1 MKAVPYTVALFVLL
15 FSFSETS
22 NHPKSPRAV
31 SRLDSLLIR
40 YDSDVR
46 DFFAESKIPG
56 AAIAI
61 VTDDSILY
69 MKGFGYRKIGEADE
83 IDANTVF
90 RIASVS
96 KGFASVLT
104 GLLVKD
110 RLLNWDDHVTK
121 YLPVFSLKDSTN
133 TRSLTIRHIL
143 SHTSGL
149 IPHAYDNL
157 LEAKIRFE
165 DVARKLKD
173 VNIVSPVGKFYAYQN
188 VVYSLISP
196 IIRTATGREY
206 EYLLSQRLLK
216 PLGMNSTSLDRA
228 GLTATGNFAS
238 PHIKRYGKW
247 LPTNIKD
254 TYYSAPAA
262 AGINASIHDMAQWL
276 RALVGGM
283 PDVVPPDVVQEVSE
297 PFIETPYEMYRFN
310 WNNRI
315 SSGHYGLGWRV
326 FDYAGHK
333 LIFHSGGI
341 RGYTSQIAFLPQYKI
356 GIVVLQNSRNDSL
369 FTYKFLDMYL
379 NLDKSEPDRQN
390 NFSAE

>member
-1 MKAVPYTVALFVLL
+1 MKSVHCRVVLFVLL
-15 FSFSETS
+15 VGFSKTS
-22 NHPKSPRAV
+22 NHPHSPRADSKLDNLLIKYDSEV
-31 SRLDSLLIR
+31 SR
-40 YDSDVR
+40 
-46 DFFAESKIPG
+46 FFAESNLPG

-61 VTDDSILY
+61 VAEDSILY
-69 MKGFGYRKIGEADE
+69 MKGFGSRKVGEAE
-83 IDANTVF
+83 AIDANTVF

-110 RLLNWDDHVTK
+110 RILNWDDRVTA
-121 YLPVFSLKDSTN
+121 YLPNFSLKDSTN
-133 TRSLTIRHIL
+133 TRELTIRHIL

-157 LEAKIRFE
+157 LEARIRFE
-165 DVARKLKD
+165 DVARKLKE

-188 VVYSLISP
+188 VVYSLIGP

-206 EYLLSQRLLK
+206 QDVLMQRLLK
-216 PLGMNSTSLDRA
+216 PLGMKNTSLSRA
-228 GLTATGNFAS
+228 GLTASGNFAT
-238 PHIKRYGKW
+238 PHIKKYGKW

-254 TYYSAPAA
+254 TYYSAPPA

-297 PFIETPYEMYRFN
+297 PLIETPYEMYRFN
-310 WNNRI
+310 WNRRI
-315 SSGHYGLGWRV
+315 GSSYYGMGWRV
-326 FDYAGHK
+326 FDYAGRK

-341 RGYTSQIAFLPQYKI
+341 RGYISQIAFLPKEKI
-356 GIVVLQNSRNDSL
+356 GIVVLQNSWGG
-369 FTYKFLDMYL
+369 FEFAYKFLDMYL
-379 NLDKSEPDRQN
+379 NLDKPEPNRQN
-390 NFSAE
+390 NFYAE

>member
-1 MKAVPYTVALFVLL
+1 MKAVHYTVVLVVLL

-22 NHPKSPRAV
+22 NHPKSPRTV
-31 SRLDSLLIR
+31 SKFDSLLIR

-61 VTDDSILY
+61 VTENSILY
-69 MKGFGYRKIGEADE
+69 MRGFGYRKIGEAGE
-83 IDANTVF
+83 IDVNTVF

-110 RLLNWDDHVTK
+110 RVLNWDDHVTK
-121 YLPVFSLKDSTN
+121 YLPNFSLKDSTN
-133 TRSLTIRHIL
+133 TRGLTIRHIL

-165 DVARKLKD
+165 DVIKRLKD

-188 VVYSLISP
+188 TVYSLISP

-206 EYLLSQRLLK
+206 EDLLSQRLLK
-216 PLGMNSTSLDRA
+216 PLGMSNTSLNRA
-228 GLTATGNFAS
+228 GLTATGNFAA

-254 TYYSAPAA
+254 TYYSAPPA
-262 AGINASIHDMAQWL
+262 AGINTSIHDMAQWL

-283 PDVVPPDVVQEVSE
+283 PDIVPPDVIQEVSE
-297 PFIETPYEMYRFN
+297 PLIETPYELYRFN

-315 SSGHYGLGWRV
+315 SSGYYGMGWRV

-333 LIFHSGGI
+333 LIFHSGGV
-341 RGYTSQIAFLPQYKI
+341 RGYTSQIAFLPEYKI
-356 GIVVLQNSRNDSL
+356 GIVVLQNSWNDSV

-379 NLDKSEPDRQN
+379 SLLDSQLRM
-390 NFSAE
+390 

>member
-1 MKAVPYTVALFVLL
+1 MKAVHYTVVLVVLL
-15 FSFSETS
+15 FSFSEVS
-22 NHPKSPRAV
+22 NRPNTPRTI
-31 SRLDSLLIR
+31 SKLDSLLIR

-46 DFFAESKIPG
+46 EFFADSKIPG

-61 VTDDSILY
+61 VTADSILY
-69 MKGFGYRKIGEADE
+69 MRGFGYRKIGEAEE

-110 RLLNWDDHVTK
+110 RVLNWDDHVTK
-121 YLPVFSLKDSTN
+121 YLPNFSLKDSAN

-165 DVARKLKD
+165 DVAKKLKD

-188 VVYSLISP
+188 TVYSLISP

-206 EYLLSQRLLK
+206 EDLLSQRLFK
-216 PLGMNSTSLDRA
+216 PLGMNNTSLNRA
-228 GLTATGNFAS
+228 GLTATGNFAA
-238 PHIKRYGKW
+238 PHVKRYGKW
-247 LPTNIKD
+247 LPTTIKD
-254 TYYSAPAA
+254 TYYSAPPA
-262 AGINASIHDMAQWL
+262 AGINTSIHDMAQWL

-283 PDVVPPDVVQEVSE
+283 PEVVPPHVVQEVSE
-297 PFIETPYEMYRFN
+297 PFIETPYELYRFN

-315 SSGHYGLGWRV
+315 NSGYYGLGWRV

-333 LIFHSGGI
+333 LIFHSGGV
-341 RGYTSQIAFLPQYKI
+341 RGYTSQIAFLPEYKI
-356 GIVVLQNSRNDSL
+356 GIVVLQNSWNDSV

-379 NLDKSEPDRQN
+379 SLLDSQLRM
-390 NFSAE
+390 